1 VKEAPKGEK
10 DGGLIKEEEEDA
22 KYRHMPATVIDNGAA
37 DGDKEASH
45 ESNEEEEEYNPLED
59 EIDYSTQAVPR
70 ITREGEEWARREWNN
85 AQNGNAAAP
94 NDATIQD
101 DPVITIENVTVA
113 ASKDDMFED
122 EIAGEKLEV

>member
-1 VKEAPKGEK
+1 
-10 DGGLIKEEEEDA
+10 
-22 KYRHMPATVIDNGAA
+22 MPATVIDNGAA
-37 DGDKEASH
+37 NGDKEASH
-45 ESNEEEEEYNPLED
+45 ESNEEEEDYNPLED

-85 AQNGNAAAP
+85 AQNGNGAAP

-122 EIAGEKLEV
+122 ETAGEDEIAGEKPEVEGDWGPFTGG